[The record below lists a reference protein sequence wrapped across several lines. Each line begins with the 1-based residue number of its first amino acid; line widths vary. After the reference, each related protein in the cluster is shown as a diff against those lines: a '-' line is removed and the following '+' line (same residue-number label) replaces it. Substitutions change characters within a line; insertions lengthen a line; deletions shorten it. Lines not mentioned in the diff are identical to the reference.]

1 MAATLLKKPKE
12 QITMRVMKWS
22 ALALA
27 VTAGST
33 QLATAAAFVS
43 DQADSKGF
51 VEDSKLNLL
60 LRNYYYNRNK
70 QNGAVDDKDWTQGF
84 HGVFSS
90 GYTQGTV
97 GFGVDAFGYLGLK
110 LDGSDK
116 YAGSGNLSVNSNGEN
131 QDSFGKAGA
140 ALKVRIS
147 KTELKVGDMQP
158 TTSPVFAVGGSRLL
172 PQTASGFSLQSS
184 ELKGLDVE
192 AGHFYSS
199 TSQDETNR
207 DGELWATY
215 AGVSAKTADF
225 VGGKYAITDS
235 LSASLYGAKLQD
247 IWNQYYANVNYVMP
261 IADAQSLAWDF
272 NIYRTTDTGSKKAGD
287 ISNTA
292 FSLAAAYSFLT
303 AHTLTLSFQKINGDT
318 PFDYIGVG
326 DNNRGGDSIFLANSV
341 QYSDFNAPGEKS
353 WQARYDLNMASYG
366 VPGLSFMTRYVAG
379 SNIDGTNTPANTA
392 YHVTN
397 DDGSFSPLYGKDG
410 SHHET
415 NLEAKYV
422 VQTGPAKDLSFR
434 LRQAWHTA
442 NAAEGEGDV
451 GEFRLIVDYPISV
464 L

>member
-1 MAATLLKKPKE
+1 M
-12 QITMRVMKWS
+12 
-22 ALALA
+22 
-27 VTAGST
+27 
-33 QLATAAAFVS
+33 ATAAAFVS
-43 DQADSKGF
+43 DQADTKGF
-51 VEDSKLNLL
+51 VQDSTLNLL

-70 QNGAVDDKDWTQGF
+70 TDGGVDDKDWTQGL
-84 HGVFSS
+84 HGVFNS
-90 GYTQGTV
+90 GFTQGTV

-116 YAGSGNLSVNSNGEN
+116 YAGSGNLQLEHNADGSIKGNES
-131 QDSFGKAGA
+131 SYGKSGA

-172 PQTASGFSLQSS
+172 PQTATGFLLQSS
-184 ELKGLDVE
+184 EIKGLDVE
-192 AGHFYSS
+192 AGHFTSA
-199 TSQDETNR
+199 TSQDTTKH
-207 DGELWATY
+207 DGDLYATY
-215 AGVSAKTADF
+215 AGVTAKSADF

-235 LSASLYGAKLQD
+235 LSASLYAAKLQD

-261 IADAQSLAWDF
+261 IADTQSLAWDF
-272 NIYRTTDTGSKKAGD
+272 NIYRTTDAGAKKAGD

-303 AHTLTLSFQKINGDT
+303 AHTLTLSFQKVNGDT

-341 QYSDFNAPGEKS
+341 QYSDFNAPGERS

-379 SNIDGTNTPANTA
+379 SHIDGTNTPSNST
-392 YHVTN
+392 YT
-397 DDGSFSPLYGKDG
+397 DLYGKDG

-451 GEFRLIVDYPISV
+451 QEFRLIVDYPISV